1 MGRGED
7 RGGPTL
13 SGRARAALARRGDP
27 VYPVPMHY
35 PSTPPLRLSS
45 VNLLTDLGWCA
56 GTFHVPGRQTLVDFL
71 APGSPIV
78 KLTRVRIPHENERLP
93 FVAMRRD
100 SILVVEPTQSD
111 ELVDT
116 PGSGG
121 RTSSHRVGCLLP
133 AGVLHG
139 TLEVLVNVRVSDFLR
154 QQPSLAVLHE
164 CVLVPYGQPP
174 DSNQAR
180 KLRLALVNLA
190 RVSGMAEWVNQ
201 QV

>member
-1 MGRGED
+1 
-7 RGGPTL
+7 
-13 SGRARAALARRGDP
+13 
-27 VYPVPMHY
+27 MHY

-45 VNLLTDLGWCA
+45 VNVLTDLGWWA
-56 GTFHVPGRQTLVDFL
+56 GTFHVPGRQSLVDFL
-71 APGSPIV
+71 APGSHIV
-78 KLTRVRIPHENERLP
+78 KLTRVRVPDESERLP
-93 FVAMRRD
+93 FVAVRRD
-100 SILVVEPTQSD
+100 SIIVVEPTQSD

-154 QQPSLAVLHE
+154 QQPSIAVLRE
-164 CVLVPYGQPP
+164 CVLVPYGQAP

-180 KLRLALVNLA
+180 KLRLVLVNLG
-190 RVSGMAEWVNQ
+190 RVTGVAEWANQ